1 MGCHRLLPIPDI
13 HQQISTFPIM
23 HKTMSKLIILF
34 AFAACLVSCKT
45 TQQTQSS
52 ESGSNAVSQAQWRY
66 SHNFSSDSIW
76 RLTALSFDSC
86 VFTFGG
92 TDTSKAPQCSA
103 SAYPSGKP
111 KGTPQANNK
120 AKASSIPKATPS
132 ANAKSSPLIFPHGK
146 PSSVKLYGLHL
157 SQKVEEKS
165 SMYQSEADC
174 LAKAMQSSYDKSQSS
189 TKSRTSTY
197 FLFIVIC
204 IFIIP
209 VGGINSSCTVE
220 V

>member
-1 MGCHRLLPIPDI
+1 
-13 HQQISTFPIM
+13 M

-45 TQQTQSS
+45 TRQAQSS

-66 SHNFSSDSIW
+66 SRDFSSDSFR

-92 TDTSKAPQCSA
+92 TDTSATPQCFA

-120 AKASSIPKATPS
+120 ATPSSIPKATPS
-132 ANAKSSPLIFPHGK
+132 KMTI
-146 PSSVKLYGLHL
+146 YGLHL
-157 SQKVEEKS
+157 AQKVEEKS
-165 SMYQSEADC
+165 SMYQSEADS
-174 LAKAMQSSYDKSQSS
+174 LATAMQSSYDKSQLT
-189 TKSRTSTY
+189 TKSKTSVPFTARLAIAVFFILMAAAILFLIRRTRSTRRTQ
-197 FLFIVIC
+197 FGHRL
-204 IFIIP
+204 P
-209 VGGINSSCTVE
+209 HQ
-220 V
+220 